1 MILRP
6 ALAADA
12 AALGALHVRAWR
24 ETYPG
29 IVPDAILAALD
40 PAERAAMWAGVIA
53 DGAAAVILACDA
65 DGVPQGFACAGV
77 QREPAVLPQ
86 SGEFHAIYLLR
97 AAQGRG
103 MGRALMRAAARA
115 LVARGMLSASLWV
128 LDGNDAAFGFYA
140 ALGGRVALRRAF
152 PPPQEW
158 DGRETAFAWDDLRPL
173 AG

>member
-1 MILRP
+1 MLRP
-6 ALAADA
+6 ARPEDA
-12 AALGALHVRAWR
+12 AALGALHVQAWR

-29 IVPDAILAALD
+29 IVPAAILAALD
-40 PAERAAMWAGVIA
+40 PAERAAMWARVLAAGE
-53 DGAAAVILACDA
+53 AAVILACNA
-65 DGVPQGFACAGV
+65 DGTALGFACAGA
-77 QREPAVLPQ
+77 QREPDVLPQ
-86 SGEFHAIYLLR
+86 QGEFHAIYLLR

-103 MGRALMRAAARA
+103 LGRALMAAAARA
-115 LVARGMLSASLWV
+115 LLARGMASASLWV

-140 ALGGRVALRRAF
+140 ALGGRVARRRAF